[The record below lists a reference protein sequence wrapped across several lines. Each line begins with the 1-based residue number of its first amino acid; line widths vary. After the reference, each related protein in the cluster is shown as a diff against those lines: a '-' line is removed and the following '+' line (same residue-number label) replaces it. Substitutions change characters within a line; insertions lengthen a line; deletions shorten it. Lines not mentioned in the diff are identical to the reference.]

1 MQAATVC
8 VFFHQAQAKNKQR
21 FSYFWY
27 QSIISG
33 VLMYYFSIRPCGCMG
48 CGCNTN
54 YLYFG
59 WNDAVCHLQIAIQ
72 SLQMGVMVN
81 DGKTCL
87 CVCVCLCACLCLCLA
102 VSLKAYCGGFLA
114 VSWKC
119 WCWCFSETR
128 LKTFPYARQKLAM
141 DSRQKDNLVVRPYEY

>member
-87 CVCVCLCACLCLCLA
+87 CVCVPMCVS
-102 VSLKAYCGGFLA
+102 VSLSCCLLKGLLWGISSCQLKMLMSVFQWNQTEDISIRPTKARHGFQT
-114 VSWKC
+114 KG
-119 WCWCFSETR
+119 
-128 LKTFPYARQKLAM
+128 
-141 DSRQKDNLVVRPYEY
+141 